1 MMPSQHL
8 TLPSQLRHLH
18 LVGNSLA
25 ANDVIRLEDIRKTY
39 TMGEETVHALA
50 GVTLSLREGVFCAI
64 MGSSGSGKST
74 LLNVLG
80 CLDRPTSGAY
90 MLDGAEV
97 GSLSDD
103 QRSEIR
109 LRRLGF
115 VFQSFHLIP
124 QLTVRENIALPLYYQ
139 GRGEAESAE
148 RAEML
153 AGRVGLG
160 QRLDHRPQQLSGGQQ
175 QRVAI
180 ARSLANDARLLLADE
195 PTGNL
200 DSATTSQI
208 MSLLLE
214 LNRDEG
220 KTIVMVTH
228 EPDIADYCPVHLH
241 MKDGIVER
249 LEGDGISAH
258 VNGETIRGEERV
270 VREAVGV

>member
-1 MMPSQHL
+1 MS
-8 TLPSQLRHLH
+8 TRE
-18 LVGNSLA
+18 
-25 ANDVIRLEDIRKTY
+25 VIRLEGVRKAY

-50 GVTLSLREGVFCAI
+50 GVSLSLDEGVFCAI

-74 LLNVLG
+74 MLNVLG
-80 CLDRPTSGAY
+80 CLDRPSSGAY
-90 MLDGAEV
+90 WLDDTEV
-97 GSLSDD
+97 GALSDD
-103 QRSEIR
+103 ARSEIR

-139 GRGEAESAE
+139 GKGEAESAA

-160 QRLDHRPQQLSGGQQ
+160 ERLDHRPQQLSGGQQ

-200 DSATTSQI
+200 DSATTEQI

-214 LNRDEG
+214 LNREEG

-228 EPDIADYCPVHLH
+228 EPDIADFCPVHLH
-241 MKDGIVER
+241 MKDGLVDR
-249 LEGDGISAH
+249 LEGEGIRAE
-258 VNGETIRGEERV
+258 VGGELIAGTPRS
-270 VREAVGV
+270 VRQAVGA